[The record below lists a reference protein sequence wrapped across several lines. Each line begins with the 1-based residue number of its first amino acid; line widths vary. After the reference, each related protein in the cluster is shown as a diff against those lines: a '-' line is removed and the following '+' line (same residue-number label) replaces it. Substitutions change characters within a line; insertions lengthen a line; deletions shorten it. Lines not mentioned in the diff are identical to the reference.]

1 MENRI
6 ADDQWTASMAAE
18 PQRTETGGT
27 SGGAKRGLF
36 PFFWLGLT
44 LLSLLS
50 ARSLAGS
57 PLPATDLEEDP
68 QSQYVTILSGE
79 LEEGRSREIL
89 LPLEPGILR
98 LEFILRFTGS
108 VQMTVFDA
116 VGQPLNPALPPVQLQ
131 EVAGRRSL
139 LLWDPRPGSWKIRLE
154 GEGAYT
160 FAALVQG
167 ELYFC
172 CGYLVTPTGMHPL
185 NRVTVG
191 RGRRYRLQVYLSG
204 FQMDRL
210 DLQLV
215 DGQGQVIAPVSFR
228 QNDLSSLTG
237 LLALLEVPDRPF
249 RVRATGVDLSG
260 KPFQRV
266 LFPFLRFADQS
277 VPPELDSQ
285 ADPLLLELAET
296 ARPGEQALVR
306 AQLLTWSDG
315 PLPGEGGA
323 EIGVRLRYT
332 LRFPVTG
339 VYSPLPQLYPER
351 MPPAST
357 GALAMRLHDLRVMP
371 LPDGVSPPTSA
382 TPATPS
388 PLLTG
393 RFTYQAGVDY
403 QFEADLVPNYVLS
416 PPSSAG
422 FCLQL
427 RVYHQP
433 GLRERFEQEVSRER
447 RTRYRFTIPGSTL
460 EARNPALTVQAYD
473 PVRWHAAHL
482 RWRTPTCP

>member
-1 MENRI
+1 M
-6 ADDQWTASMAAE
+6 
-18 PQRTETGGT
+18 T
-27 SGGAKRGLF
+27 SGGAKRRLLARL
-36 PFFWLGLT
+36 WLGLA
-44 LLSLLS
+44 LLCLLPVQ
-50 ARSLAGS
+50 SLAVS
-57 PLPATDLEEDP
+57 SVSVTDLEEDP
-68 QSQYVTILSGE
+68 QSQYVTIISGE
-79 LEEGRSREIL
+79 LAAGQSREIL

-98 LEFILRFTGS
+98 LEFVLRFTGS
-108 VQMTVFDA
+108 VEMTVLDA
-116 VGQPLNPALPPVQLQ
+116 VGRPLDPTLPPVQAQ

-139 LLWDPRPGSWKIRLE
+139 LLWDPRPGSWKVRLE
-154 GEGAYT
+154 GEGSYT

-185 NRVTVG
+185 NRVTTG

-215 DGQGQVIAPVSFR
+215 DGQGREIAPVSFR

-266 LFPFLRFADQS
+266 LFPILQPADS
-277 VPPELDSQ
+277 AATPELDSQ
-285 ADPLLLELAET
+285 KDPLLLELAET
-296 ARPGEQALVR
+296 ARPGEQTLVR

-315 PLPGEGGA
+315 PLPGEGGV

-357 GALAMRLHDLRVMP
+357 GALAMRLHQMRVTP
-371 LPDGVSPPTSA
+371 LPDGLSPAATS
-382 TPATPS
+382 S
-388 PLLTG
+388 LLTG

-460 EARNPALTVQAYD
+460 EARNPALTAQAYD

-482 RWRTPTCP
+482 RRNTPTCP

>member
-1 MENRI
+1 MGNRM
-6 ADDQWTASMAAE
+6 AGNGWTASVVTE
-18 PQRTETGGT
+18 SQRVQTAMTP
-27 SGGAKRGLF
+27 GGAKRGLF
-36 PFFWLGLT
+36 PFIWLGLA
-44 LLSLLS
+44 LLCLLP
-50 ARSLAGS
+50 ARSLAVS
-57 PLPATDLEEDP
+57 PFTSTDLEEDP
-68 QSQYVTILSGE
+68 QSQYVTIISGE
-79 LEEGRSREIL
+79 LAAGQSREIL

-98 LEFILRFTGS
+98 LEFVLRFTGS
-108 VQMTVFDA
+108 VEMTVLDA
-116 VGQPLNPALPPVQLQ
+116 VGRPLDPTLPPVQAQ

-139 LLWDPRPGSWKIRLE
+139 LLWDPRPGTWKVRLE
-154 GEGAYT
+154 GEGSYT

-185 NRVTVG
+185 NRVTTG

-215 DGQGQVIAPVSFR
+215 DGQGREIAPVSFR

-266 LFPFLRFADQS
+266 LFPILQPADS
-277 VPPELDSQ
+277 AATPELDSQ
-285 ADPLLLELAET
+285 KDPLLLELAET
-296 ARPGEQALVR
+296 ARPGEQTLVR

-315 PLPGEGGA
+315 PLPGEGGV

-357 GALAMRLHDLRVMP
+357 GALTMRLHQMRVTP
-371 LPDGVSPPTSA
+371 LPDGLSPAATS
-382 TPATPS
+382 S
-388 PLLTG
+388 LLTG

-460 EARNPALTVQAYD
+460 EARNPALTAQAYD

-482 RWRTPTCP
+482 RRNTPTCP

>member
-1 MENRI
+1 MENRMVGNG
-6 ADDQWTASMAAE
+6 WTASVA
-18 PQRTETGGT
+18 TESKRAQTGMTPG
-27 SGGAKRGLF
+27 SAKRRLF
-36 PFFWLGLT
+36 SFLWLGLA
-44 LLSLLS
+44 LLSLLPV
-50 ARSLAGS
+50 RSLAVS
-57 PLPATDLEEDP
+57 SFPATDLEEDP
-68 QSQYVTILSGE
+68 QSQYVTIISGE
-79 LEEGRSREIL
+79 LTAGHSREVSV
-89 LPLEPGILR
+89 PLEPGILR
-98 LEFILRFTGS
+98 LEFVLRYTGS
-108 VQMTVFDA
+108 VQMTVLDA
-116 VGQPLNPALPPVQLQ
+116 IGRPLDPTLPPVQAQ
-131 EVAGRRSL
+131 QVAGRRSF
-139 LLWDPRPGSWKIRLE
+139 LLWDPRPGSWKVRLE
-154 GEGAYT
+154 GEGSYT
-160 FAALVQG
+160 FAVLVQG

-185 NRVTVG
+185 NRVTTG

-215 DGQGQVIAPVSFR
+215 DGQGREIAPVSFR

-266 LFPFLRFADQS
+266 LFPILQPADS
-277 VPPELDSQ
+277 ATAPELDSQ
-285 ADPLLLELAET
+285 KDPLLLELAET
-296 ARPGEQALVR
+296 ARPGEQTLVR

-315 PLPGEGGA
+315 PLQGEGGT

-357 GALAMRLHDLRVMP
+357 GALAMRVHDLRVTP
-371 LPDGVSPPTSA
+371 LPEGLSLA
-382 TPATPS
+382 TPPATPS

-393 RFTYQAGVDY
+393 RYTYQEGIDY

-460 EARNPALTVQAYD
+460 EARNPALTAQAYD

-482 RWRTPTCP
+482 RRNTPTCP

>member
-1 MENRI
+1 MENRM
-6 ADDQWTASMAAE
+6 ADGEWTASVVLDPMR
-18 PQRTETGGT
+18 PLTGMT
-27 SGGAKRGLF
+27 LGGGKRSLF
-36 PFFWLGLT
+36 PFLWLGLAILF
-44 LLSLLS
+44 LLPLQ
-50 ARSLAGS
+50 SLAGS

-68 QSQYVTILSGE
+68 QSQYITILAGE
-79 LEEGRSREIL
+79 LAEGRSREIL

-98 LEFILRFTGS
+98 IEFVLRYTGS
-108 VQMTVFDA
+108 VQMTVLDA
-116 VGQPLNPALPPVQLQ
+116 VGRPLDPALPPVQAQ

-139 LLWDPRPGSWKIRLE
+139 QLWDPRPGSWKVRLE

-160 FAALVQG
+160 FAVLVQG

-172 CGYLVTPTGMHPL
+172 CGYLVTSTGMHPL

-215 DGQGQVIAPVSFR
+215 DTQGREITPVSFR

-237 LLALLEVPDRPF
+237 LLVLLEVPDHPF
-249 RVRATGVDLSG
+249 RVRATGIDLSG

-266 LFPFLRFADQS
+266 LFPIVQPTDPLTTPD
-277 VPPELDSQ
+277 LDSQ
-285 ADPLLLELAET
+285 KDPLLLELAGT
-296 ARPGEQALVR
+296 ARSGEQTLVR
-306 AQLLTWSDG
+306 AQLLTWSDE
-315 PLPGEGGA
+315 PLAGEGGA

-339 VYSPLPQLYPER
+339 VYSPHPQLYPER
-351 MPPAST
+351 MPPGST
-357 GALAMRLHDLRVMP
+357 GALAMRLHHLRVTP
-371 LPDGVSPPTSA
+371 LPDGLSPA

-393 RFTYQAGVDY
+393 RFTYQAGIDY

-416 PPSSAG
+416 PASSTG

-447 RTRYRFTIPGSTL
+447 RMRYRFTIPGSTL

>member
-1 MENRI
+1 MGNRMAGNGWI
-6 ADDQWTASMAAE
+6 ASVA
-18 PQRTETGGT
+18 TESKGAQTGVT
-27 SGGAKRGLF
+27 SGGAKQRLF
-36 PFFWLGLT
+36 SFPWLGLA
-44 LLSLLS
+44 LLCLLPVQ
-50 ARSLAGS
+50 SLAVS
-57 PLPATDLEEDP
+57 SFPVTDLEEDP
-68 QSQYVTILSGE
+68 QSQYVTIISGE
-79 LEEGRSREIL
+79 LAAGQSREVL

-98 LEFILRFTGS
+98 LEFVLRFTGS
-108 VQMTVFDA
+108 VEMAVLDA
-116 VGQPLNPALPPVQLQ
+116 VGRPLDPALPPVQAQ

-139 LLWDPRPGSWKIRLE
+139 MLWDPRPGTWKVRLE
-154 GEGAYT
+154 GEGSYT

-185 NRVTVG
+185 NRVTTG

-215 DGQGQVIAPVSFR
+215 DGQGRGIAPVSFR

-266 LFPFLRFADQS
+266 LFPILQPADP
-277 VPPELDSQ
+277 VTTPELDSQ
-285 ADPLLLELAET
+285 KDPLLLELVET
-296 ARPGEQALVR
+296 ARPGEQPLVR

-315 PLPGEGGA
+315 PLPGEGGV

-357 GALAMRLHDLRVMP
+357 GALAMRLHQMRVTP
-371 LPDGVSPPTSA
+371 LPDGLSPAATS
-382 TPATPS
+382 S
-388 PLLTG
+388 LLTG

-460 EARNPALTVQAYD
+460 EARNPALTAQAYD

-482 RWRTPTCP
+482 RRNTPTCP